1 VNEPMQHSLPALH
14 RLRIEAHHSG
24 DLFVKL
30 TDNSRLLL
38 TCTNPRCAQ
47 RRRLDSSPEF
57 TLSPSVSLGKRSRR
71 ARGNSKRYEQERV
84 KC

>member
-30 TDNSRLLL
+30 TDNSDAAFDMHE
-38 TCTNPRCAQ
+38 PKVCANTSAG
-47 RRRLDSSPEF
+47 LFAGVYPEPF
-57 TLSPSVSLGKRSRR
+57 GVAG
-71 ARGNSKRYEQERV
+71 
-84 KC
+84 